1 MGLGMV
7 LAAGC
12 PFRLITRTSEGDPTA
27 LVAILG
33 FALGGVVFAYSLPL
47 LQKIF
52 MPYTFTKAMYL
63 YDLIKL
69 IR

>member
-12 PFRLITRTSEGDPTA
+12 PFRLITRTSEGDLTA
-27 LVAILG
+27 LFAIVG
-33 FALGGVVFAYSLPL
+33 FALGGVVFAHALPW
-47 LQKIF
+47 LQREFI
-52 MPYTFTKAMYL
+52 PLTFTKMIYL
-63 YDLIKL
+63 YDLVKL

>member
-12 PFRLITRTSEGDPTA
+12 PFRLITRTSEGDLNA
-27 LVAILG
+27 MFAIVG
-33 FALGGVVFAYSLPL
+33 FALGGVVFAHTLPR

-52 MPYTFTKAMYL
+52 IPLTFTNMIYL
-63 YDLIKL
+63 SDLLKL